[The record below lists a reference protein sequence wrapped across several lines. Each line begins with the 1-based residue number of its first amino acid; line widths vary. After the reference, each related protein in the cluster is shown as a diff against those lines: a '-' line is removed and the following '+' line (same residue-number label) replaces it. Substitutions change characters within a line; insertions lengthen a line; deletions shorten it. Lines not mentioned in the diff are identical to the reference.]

1 LGVFDEPSIE
11 KTCVVVGLQR
21 VFDGEVVCGHPPP
34 ESKLQC
40 SRKEVRGKLIISFK
54 ASRDTAQDPGPQELT
69 ISRMVVVFPAP
80 FLPRNP

>member
-1 LGVFDEPSIE
+1 MGVFDEPSIE

-54 ASRDTAQDPGPQELT
+54 ASRDTAQDPGLRVDPG
-69 ISRMVVVFPAP
+69 SR
-80 FLPRNP
+80 LPGPPTDPHVRN